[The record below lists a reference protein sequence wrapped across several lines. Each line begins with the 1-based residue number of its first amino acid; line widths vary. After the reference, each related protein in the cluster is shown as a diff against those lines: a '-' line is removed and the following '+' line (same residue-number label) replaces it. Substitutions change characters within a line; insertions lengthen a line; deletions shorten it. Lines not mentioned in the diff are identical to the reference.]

1 MGKLNLTFS
10 SLGYPVELISDNGL
24 PFDSHGFKQ
33 FCKEKGINYI
43 NTLPY
48 NPQSNGLTER
58 SVRTIKEYL
67 KKYFTDK
74 RKRLSMQ
81 DRITNFS
88 IFYRNTP
95 CV

>member
-33 FCKEKGINYI
+33 FCNEKGINYI
-43 NTLPY
+43 TTLPS
-48 NPQSNGLTER
+48 NPQSTER

-67 KKYFTDK
+67 KMDFTNK
-74 RKRLSMQ
+74 RKRSSMQ
-81 DRITNFS
+81 DRITNFL